1 MEDSHVIRST
11 LPRVALLS
19 AGLFAGLTLVADDAS
34 EIDID
39 YAEQL
44 PLVPHSM
51 LLDITRTGKGLVA
64 VGERGHVILSADGN
78 DWQQAEVVPTRAT
91 LTTVFGLGQRLWAGG
106 HDALIMT
113 SGDGGNTWTREF
125 FDPDRQQAVMDIFFT
140 DEDNGVAIGSYG
152 LYLRTG
158 DGGQTWEDVT
168 IDEEG
173 GYHLNAM
180 VRFDDGRRLIA
191 GEAGYSYRSYD
202 DGETWEMMDMPYL
215 GSMWGA
221 LKLDEECV
229 LFFGLRGNALKS
241 CDFGTSWQQLDT
253 GTESSI
259 SGSAMTDGQL
269 LLVANSG
276 MLLVRDDSNGFLA
289 EKHSSGVDFAAA
301 VALDDGSFLL
311 VGEDGV
317 FRYPETAGEEG
328 DNE

>member
-11 LPRVALLS
+11 LIRAALLSVGLS
-19 AGLFAGLTLVADDAS
+19 AGLTLKGDDAS
-34 EIDID
+34 ELDID
-39 YAEQL
+39 YAEHL
-44 PLVPHSM
+44 PLVPYSM
-51 LLDITRTGKGLVA
+51 LLDITRAGDNLVA
-64 VGERGHVILSADGN
+64 VGERGHVILSADGS
-78 DWQQAEVVPTRAT
+78 DWQQAEVVPTRST

-125 FDPDRQQAVMDIFFT
+125 FDPERQQAVMDIFFT
-140 DEDNGVAIGSYG
+140 DEDNGVAIGTYG
-152 LYLRTG
+152 LYLKTT
-158 DGGQTWEDVT
+158 DGGENWEDIT

-173 GYHLNAM
+173 GYHLNAT
-180 VRFDDGRRLIA
+180 VRFDDGKRMIA

-202 DGETWEMMDMPYL
+202 DGATWEMMDLPYL

-221 LKLDEECV
+221 LKLDEQCV
-229 LFFGLRGNALKS
+229 LFFGLRGHVLKS
-241 CDFGTSWQQLDT
+241 CDFGMSWQMLDT

-259 SGSAMTDGQL
+259 SGSAVSDGQV

-276 MLLVRDDSNGFLA
+276 TLLIKDDSNGFHA

-301 VALDDGSFLL
+301 VALSDGGFLL

-317 FRYPETAGEEG
+317 FRYPETTERGHE
-328 DNE
+328 